1 MKPSSSIRYCWRVLG
16 RSSRPRV
23 LRRSSHWSPYAL
35 IVGTALR
42 EAPRAA
48 RVRSRSTCSTTEL
61 LLDADPPRACV
72 SRLVR
77 SVFGPSTIP
86 PPRVPSRRRPTHRP
100 VVEDERILKMRSL
113 EAVAVGIHT
122 QGVEVGSK

>member
-77 SVFGPSTIP
+77 SVFGPSGFTP
-86 PPRVPSRRRPTHRP
+86 KESRWVASDAYLALNTLSALRPSEPVRLSAPARTPR
-100 VVEDERILKMRSL
+100 RS
-113 EAVAVGIHT
+113 
-122 QGVEVGSK
+122 